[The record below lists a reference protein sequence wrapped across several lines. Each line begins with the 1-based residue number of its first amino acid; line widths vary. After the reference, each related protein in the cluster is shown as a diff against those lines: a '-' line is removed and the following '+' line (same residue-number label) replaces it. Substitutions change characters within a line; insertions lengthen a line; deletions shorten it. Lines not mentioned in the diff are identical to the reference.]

1 MDRRQHNSKVF
12 RPTKGFEKI
21 VSYQNKYTGDI
32 LNQPRDG
39 GYVNKNAS
47 AKFKA
52 LLDVSIARYKQVEPL
67 IRRHE
72 GRTSCTKLVSN

>member
-1 MDRRQHNSKVF
+1 M
-12 RPTKGFEKI
+12 
-21 VSYQNKYTGDI
+21 
-32 LNQPRDG
+32 DG

-72 GRTSCTKLVSN
+72 GRTSCTKLVGYMPPGKTGHCT